1 MASMLPGVGVAPR
14 RRPLPARQG
23 DHLGCSGRDYLRE
36 RTDPTSSPLDETA
49 LMARRRLEQKLGY
62 LHPSSRTVKDHR
74 QQGVDGGNKN
84 RSGAKASSRM
94 LISRTWNLGFGRLH
108 KSERKVCAVCL
119 DDFRICISLSN
130 SIRKIGLWQKK
141 SGYFPNKVYTGRLSH
156 RHHRPWPCLYYIS
169 AAFYHVA
176 HYP

>member
-119 DDFRICISLSN
+119 DDFRVGEHRVMDLSC
-130 SIRKIGLWQKK
+130 
-141 SGYFPNKVYTGRLSH
+141 SH
-156 RHHRPWPCLYYIS
+156 KYHTECLLPWIANHPHCPCCRTPI
-169 AAFYHVA
+169 
-176 HYP
+176 